1 MRNKLQAVKI
11 DYKQRNEAKQIFIKR
26 LKEIRDDNKLKNKD
40 FAEFLGISEK
50 TLSNLLKG
58 EYSPRLDTL
67 VLISKKVK
75 VTVAYLLGEDETQLY
90 KDETKSIA
98 EYTGL
103 SEKAFN
109 NLHFIKLLNERHG
122 AFPNDH
128 DEEKSHGEKK
138 PFFYFINALLSN
150 SSTLDVDVVD
160 VDLEYYCKVSKQ
172 LREVELVYKKTNE
185 RKDKMEKDY
194 YGYEAIL
201 DEYNMV
207 LDIINYKTSDS
218 DVDIFASD
226 EELSDI
232 YDSYSS
238 LPIEELIER
247 KNELEEEI
255 PKANE
260 FFETYDKVQHELDEY
275 TYQIDEL
282 KNRKARAFMNIFEIL
297 NKLSE
302 Q

>member
-1 MRNKLQAVKI
+1 MGKKLPII
-11 DYKQRNEAKQIFIKR
+11 DSKQRNEAKQIFIKR

-50 TLSNLLKG
+50 ELRSLLKG
-58 EYSPRLDTL
+58 KYSPRLDTL

-138 PFFYFINALLSN
+138 PFFIISMLFYPIPVLLML
-150 SSTLDVDVVD
+150 TL
-160 VDLEYYCKVSKQ
+160 LMS
-172 LREVELVYKKTNE
+172 
-185 RKDKMEKDY
+185 
-194 YGYEAIL
+194 
-201 DEYNMV
+201 
-207 LDIINYKTSDS
+207 
-218 DVDIFASD
+218 
-226 EELSDI
+226 
-232 YDSYSS
+232 
-238 LPIEELIER
+238 
-247 KNELEEEI
+247 
-255 PKANE
+255 
-260 FFETYDKVQHELDEY
+260 
-275 TYQIDEL
+275 
-282 KNRKARAFMNIFEIL
+282 IL
-297 NKLSE
+297 NTIVKFLNNYEKLNWFIKKLMKEKTKWKRIIMGMKQYWMSTIWCLT
-302 Q
+302 

>member
-1 MRNKLQAVKI
+1 MGNKLQAVKI
-11 DYKQRNEAKQIFIKR
+11 DYKQLDEAKQIFGER
-26 LKEIRDDNKLKNKD
+26 LKKIRDENKLTNKD
-40 FAEFLGISEK
+40 FAEYLDISEK

-75 VTVAYLLGEDETQLY
+75 VTVAYLLGEDETQVY
-90 KDETKSIA
+90 EKETKSIA

-103 SEKAFN
+103 SEKAFD
-109 NLHFIKLLNERHG
+109 NLHIIKILNESHG
-122 AFPNDH
+122 AFTNDH

-138 PFFYFINALLSN
+138 PYFYYINALLSN
-150 SSTLDVDVVD
+150 SSALDVDVVD

-172 LREVELVYKKTNE
+172 LREVELLKKKTNE

-218 DVDIFASD
+218 DDDIFASD
-226 EELSDI
+226 AELS
-232 YDSYSS
+232 YNYGSYSS

-260 FFETYDKVQHELDEY
+260 FFETYDKVRHEWDEY
-275 TYQIDEL
+275 TYQIEEL